1 MGDVQTVGLGGA
13 TATGGEDLMAE
24 LVNVSADEP
33 GVPLTESDP
42 MLLLRTSGTTGR
54 LKRTFRLKA
63 G

>member
-1 MGDVQTVGLGGA
+1 
-13 TATGGEDLMAE
+13 MAE